1 MDERALE
8 DAITDHAASLLLRY
22 FSATEAARVS
32 SPSIALERDRELLR
46 LHWALSPAVSTLVSY
61 ILAHRHEIQS
71 ILSTARRVEDGIV
84 RGRLDA
90 VATLKQRRVS
100 GMPTAV
106 VSQEPLRSY
115 DSGPN
120 QVLGWVITQAWSLAS
135 RFVTLV
141 QESSAYR
148 VRIDAATQKLE
159 QMRRIEGIR
168 QISGHVAQVRRPRP
182 TALLEAERS
191 RRRLYHNAAAA
202 YRALLQIEAGDPD
215 AIVTMLRETLLA
227 PLEPWRRY
235 ELAVGYSLADSLA
248 RELEE
253 EMRLHFV
260 VGDIRR
266 PIAQAGRFTVFWQ
279 WRTDEYRMPKPE
291 PSERITLALWKSY
304 GLSAASDRPDL
315 VVKNRNTGEVV
326 SLIEVKYL
334 TGESA
339 ADRVRSAAEQLVRYA
354 RGYADLDSIGPLLGR
369 SLIAVSRGL
378 DGLNPIEPLPDNTP
392 DLLDFEGIKGGKLK
406 KWGGRLARG

>member
-1 MDERALE
+1 MDERTLE

-22 FSATEAARVS
+22 FSATEVARIS
-32 SPSIALERDRELLR
+32 SPTIALERDRELLR

-148 VRIDAATQKLE
+148 ARIDAATQKLE
-159 QMRRIEGIR
+159 QVRRIEGIR
-168 QISGHVAQVRRPRP
+168 QIAAHVTQVRRPRP

-191 RRRLYHNAAAA
+191 RRHLYHKAAEA
-202 YRALLQIEAGDPD
+202 YRALLKLESGDPD
-215 AIVTMLRETLLA
+215 TIVTMLRETLLA

-235 ELAVGYSLADSLA
+235 ELAVGYSLSECLA
-248 RELEE
+248 QELDE
-253 EMRLHFV
+253 EMRLDFV

-266 PIAQAGRFTVFWQ
+266 PIAQAGHLNVYWQ
-279 WRTDEYRMPKPE
+279 WRTDKYRVPEPE
-291 PSERITLALWKSY
+291 PSERTTLALWKSY

-315 VVKNRNTGEVV
+315 VVKDRNTGEVV
-326 SLIEVKYL
+326 SIIEVKYL

-354 RGYADLDSIGPLLGR
+354 RGYDDLDNIGPLLGR
-369 SLIAVSRGL
+369 SLIVVSQGL
-378 DGLNPIEPLPDNTP
+378 DGLNPTEPLPADTP
-392 DLLDFEGIKGGKLK
+392 ELLDFADIRGAKLR
-406 KWGGRLARG
+406 KWGACLKSK

>member
-1 MDERALE
+1 MDERLLE

-22 FSATEAARVS
+22 FSATEKARVS
-32 SPSIALERDRELLR
+32 SPIIALEQDRELLR

-61 ILAHRHEIQS
+61 ILTHRHEIQS

-106 VSQEPLRSY
+106 VSWEPLRSY

-120 QVLGWVITQAWSLAS
+120 QLLGWVIIQASSLAT
-135 RFVTLV
+135 RFVSIV

-148 VRIDAATQKLE
+148 VRIDAATQMLE
-159 QMRRIEGIR
+159 QVRRIDGIR
-168 QISGHVAQVRRPRP
+168 QIAGHVTQARRPRP

-191 RRRLYHNAAAA
+191 RRRLYHKAADA
-202 YRALLQIEAGDPD
+202 YRALLKIEAGDPD
-215 AIVTMLRETLLA
+215 AIVTMLKTTLLA

-248 RELEE
+248 RELDEE
-253 EMRLHFV
+253 TRLHFV

-266 PIAQAGRFTVFWQ
+266 PIAQAGRFNVYWQ
-279 WRTDEYRMPKPE
+279 WRTDKYRSPDPE
-291 PSERITLALWKSY
+291 PAEKITLGLWKSY

-315 VVKNRNTGEVV
+315 VVRNRDTGEVV

-339 ADRVRSAAEQLVRYA
+339 ADRVRSAAMQLVRYA
-354 RGYADLDSIGPLLGR
+354 RGYAELDKIGPLLGR
-369 SLIAVSRGL
+369 SLIVVSQGL
-378 DGLNPIEPLPDNTP
+378 ESLNPTEPLPVNTP
-392 DLLDFEGIKGGKLK
+392 QLVDFKGIKDAKLRGWSK
-406 KWGGRLARG
+406 FLARS